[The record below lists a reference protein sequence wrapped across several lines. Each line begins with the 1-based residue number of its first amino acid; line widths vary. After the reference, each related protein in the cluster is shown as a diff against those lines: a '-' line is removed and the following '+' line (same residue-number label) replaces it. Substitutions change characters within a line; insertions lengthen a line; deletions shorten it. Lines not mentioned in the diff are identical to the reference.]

1 MEPLCY
7 PEKRW
12 NQNLNLNILPLES
25 CTLTHYALLSVS
37 PVSHVP
43 PSLFLDLDHCLPYL
57 FLVGLICN
65 VYLLLRLINEKL
77 LFTHLLDDT
86 RFKTVQGVVTK
97 FCNDYGLIDELI
109 YFSSDVVTSSVP
121 LKVGQKVTAVVE
133 EDETSHGLK
142 AIKVDAFYDDCHGD
156 GLSDSYSRVSFA
168 CIASPMESADYLN
181 HTTYFSLDV
190 VCKGFEPYQGDRVEV
205 DFSIQPDTQSR
216 KALSVKPQRHKHVHE
231 VCITSLHGRNGVIDE
246 CIFFTLDSL
255 KLPDGY
261 IPRVSDIVNAVVVES
276 IQSCY
281 NWRAISM
288 TLVKRW

>member
-1 MEPLCY
+1 MDRELGIDRELGYSKNKCENKFTPPWIKFPLVIF
-7 PEKRW
+7 EKEIPLLGVHSTEKISLTCVFSPPCCHPTPV
-12 NQNLNLNILPLES
+12 LNP
-25 CTLTHYALLSVS
+25 T
-37 PVSHVP
+37 P
-43 PSLFLDLDHCLPYL
+43 
-57 FLVGLICN
+57 IC
-65 VYLLLRLINEKL
+65 
-77 LFTHLLDDT
+77 
-86 RFKTVQGVVTK
+86 Q
-97 FCNDYGLIDELI
+97 
-109 YFSSDVVTSSVP
+109 
-121 LKVGQKVTAVVE
+121 
-133 EDETSHGLK
+133 
-142 AIKVDAFYDDCHGD
+142 VDAFYDDCHGD

-168 CIASPMESADYLN
+168 CITSPMESADYLN

-216 KALSVKPQRHKHVHE
+216 KALSVKPRRHNHVHE

-288 TLVKRW
+288 TLVKRNPD